1 MVSVAVSRNS
11 KLCSFARV
19 DRVITREPT
28 MTSLPALQIRH
39 SESSAGDTWVVRAT
53 WQDGAFEEISGFQS
67 EAEADGWITAK
78 FPIWV
83 EEISKAR
90 AG

>member
-1 MVSVAVSRNS
+1 MG
-11 KLCSFARV
+11 
-19 DRVITREPT
+19 EPS
-28 MTSLPALQIRH
+28 MTKFPALQIRH
-39 SESSAGDTWVVRAT
+39 SDTSAGETWTVRAT
-53 WQDGAFEEISGFQS
+53 WEDGTFEEISGFES
-67 EAEADGWITAK
+67 EAEADEWITTK

>member
-1 MVSVAVSRNS
+1 MRN
-11 KLCSFARV
+11 
-19 DRVITREPT
+19 
-28 MTSLPALQIRH
+28 LPALQIRH
-39 SESSAGDTWVVRAT
+39 SETATGSTWAVRAT
-53 WQDGAFEEISGFQS
+53 WQDGAFEEISGFHS